1 MTDKPIKYVIYS
13 HHHYDHIAG
22 GKPFKVLGA
31 TFVAHRRAKERL
43 LDLKKQNALLP
54 DVVMPDQVVDDKK
67 MIKLGDTTLEL
78 IYVGRNHSDNSLV
91 MRLPKEKLVF
101 VVDFA
106 PIEFVQFRNI
116 PDNASPLEYI
126 ASLKKLAALDWDR
139 MIPGHPYAG
148 GRYGTKK
155 DVNDDITY
163 LEDLSA
169 EVKKAADA
177 GKCFDTAMK
186 EVKLPKYEKW
196 ANYDA
201 SLPSNVERFCYW
213 WGRGYSSN
221 RCPRRP
227 KPLKSS
233 LPLSSSGIVC
243 CWFENGAHRPSC
255 CLAESSSPAKVTAN
269 ACCGRSTRNW
279 VRRRAANSNI
289 SVHSKPTPPMSP
301 TIAWW
306 RGSIDFIWRT
316 TRRHRAR
323 SRNWPGT
330 TSVSRPNISRL
341 RRSSR
346 ISSFRDFGRARG
358 VERVFERS
366 GLRFAQRKRVKA
378 LLLLVR
384 PPRERP
390 FPIVFCD
397 TNSVLVH
404 AHNGSMIICT
414 AAS

>member
-1 MTDKPIKYVIYS
+1 VKALNIIAIVAGLLAGAGTAMAQNAPQTSTKKVDGTENVYVFRYGGHQSMFVVTSQGVIATDPISYLRPAQPYIDAIKAVTDKPIKYVIYS

-22 GKPFKVLGA
+22 GKPFKDLGA
-31 TFVAHRRAKERL
+31 TFISHRRARERL
-43 LDLKKQNALLP
+43 LELKKQNALLP
-54 DVVMPDQVVDDKK
+54 DIVIPDQVVGDKK
-67 MIKLGDTTLEL
+67 TIKLGDTTLEL

-106 PIEFVQFRNI
+106 PIESVQFRNI

-155 DVNDDITY
+155 DVNDDIAY

-213 WGRGYSSN
+213 WGRGY
-221 RCPRRP
+221 
-227 KPLKSS
+227 
-233 LPLSSSGIVC
+233 
-243 CWFENGAHRPSC
+243 
-255 CLAESSSPAKVTAN
+255 
-269 ACCGRSTRNW
+269 
-279 VRRRAANSNI
+279 
-289 SVHSKPTPPMSP
+289 
-301 TIAWW
+301 
-306 RGSIDFIWRT
+306 
-316 TRRHRAR
+316 
-323 SRNWPGT
+323 
-330 TSVSRPNISRL
+330 
-341 RRSSR
+341 
-346 ISSFRDFGRARG
+346 
-358 VERVFERS
+358 
-366 GLRFAQRKRVKA
+366 
-378 LLLLVR
+378 
-384 PPRERP
+384 
-390 FPIVFCD
+390 
-397 TNSVLVH
+397 
-404 AHNGSMIICT
+404 
-414 AAS
+414 